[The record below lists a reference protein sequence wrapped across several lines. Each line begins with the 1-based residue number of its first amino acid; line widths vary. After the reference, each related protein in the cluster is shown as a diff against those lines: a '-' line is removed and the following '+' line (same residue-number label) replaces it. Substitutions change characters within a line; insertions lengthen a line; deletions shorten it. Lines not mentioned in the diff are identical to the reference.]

1 MALVLLLLSLFLAV
15 PPRGAGILKASISKN
30 LAVCHPARPQP
41 ESPVYPRQTALPA
54 WRQAGQLT
62 AILSR
67 DGHSRYQLQGRG

>member
-1 MALVLLLLSLFLAV
+1 MTLVLPLLFLAV
-15 PPRGAGILKASISKN
+15 LPRGAGILRVSIPKN

-41 ESPVYPRQTALPA
+41 DSPVYPRQTALSA
-54 WRQAGQLT
+54 WRQAGQLA